1 MRLYAFTSALMAA
14 VCAVSL
20 ASWSPVR
27 ADEGDAKPEPAPKA
41 IDVNG
46 VLEAARSH
54 EIVTDTE
61 HLGALKV
68 KRLVEHGT
76 EVSKGQS
83 LVWFETEDVDKKIKD
98 AEIALRLSRLSLE
111 AAEFAAEQAAA
122 KEAIERGQAER
133 TLAKARRAFDNF
145 VSVDRERQLASAEFD
160 VVNARASLENATEEF
175 EQLEQM
181 YKEDDLTEESE
192 EIVLKR
198 AKQAVENAQFR
209 LEGVEIATERSIT
222 QTIPNS
228 VADQEDTLALAE
240 MAHEKAMRDLDSARQ
255 RREIELRK
263 TREAFHDE
271 EEKLADLKAERKQ
284 VVLTSPIDGILLH
297 GKLARGRIG
306 DKPSQLEAGSSV
318 APTQVVMTV
327 VDPRRLQVRVDLDQK
342 QLASIKAGDTCTVT
356 VDGLPGLEV
365 AGEVASVGIVPY
377 AGTKYDCVVQLKGLK
392 RGSDLKPLMSCSLTF
407 ELESDEAEISTGD
420 ETPAE

>member
-1 MRLYAFTSALMAA
+1 MRFHAFTSALVAA

-20 ASWSPVR
+20 ASWSPAR
-27 ADEGDAKPEPAPKA
+27 ADEGDGKPEPAAKT
-41 IDVNG
+41 IKVNG
-46 VLEAARSH
+46 VLEAVRSL

-68 KRLVEHGT
+68 KRLVEHGV

-83 LVWFETEDVDKKIKD
+83 LVWFETEDVEKKIRD

-111 AAEFAAEQAAA
+111 AAEFAAEQASA
-122 KEAIERGQAER
+122 KEALERGQAER
-133 TLAKARRAFDNF
+133 TLAKARRAYDNF
-145 VSVDRERQLASAEFD
+145 VSVDRERQLAAAEFD

-198 AKQAVENAQFR
+198 AKQAVKNAQFR

-240 MAHEKAMRDLDSARQ
+240 MAHEKAMRDLESARQ

-271 EEKLADLKAERKQ
+271 EEKLAELKAERKQ
-284 VVLTSPIDGILLH
+284 VVVTSPIDGILLH

-327 VDPRRLQVRVDLDQK
+327 VDPRRLQVRVDLEQK

-356 VDGLPGLEV
+356 VDGVPEFEV
-365 AGEVASVGIVPY
+365 AGEVASVGSVPY
-377 AGTKYDCVVQLKGLK
+377 AGTKYDCVVKLKGLK
-392 RGSDLKPLMSCSLTF
+392 RGSDLKPLMSCSLKF
-407 ELESDEAEISTGD
+407 AIDSDEEKISTGD
-420 ETPAE
+420 EKPAE

>member
-1 MRLYAFTSALMAA
+1 MRFHAFTSALMAA

-20 ASWSPVR
+20 ASWSSTR
-27 ADEGDAKPEPAPKA
+27 ADEGDAKPEVAPKT
-41 IDVNG
+41 VEVSG
-46 VLEAARSH
+46 VLEAVRSH

-68 KRLVEHGT
+68 KRLVEHGVD
-76 EVSKGQS
+76 VSKGQS

-145 VSVDRERQLASAEFD
+145 ISVDRERQLAAAEFD

-240 MAHEKAMRDLDSARQ
+240 MAHEKAMRDLESARQ

-271 EEKLADLKAERKQ
+271 EEKLAELKAERKQ

-356 VDGLPGLEV
+356 ADGVPGLEV
-365 AGEVASVGIVPY
+365 AGEVASVGSVPY
-377 AGTKYDCVVQLKGLK
+377 AGTKYDCVVKLTGLK
-392 RGSDLKPLMSCSLTF
+392 RGSDLKPLMSCKLKF
-407 ELESDEAEISTGD
+407 AIESDEAETSTGD
-420 ETPAE
+420 EKPAE

>member
-1 MRLYAFTSALMAA
+1 MRLHAFTSVLMAA

-20 ASWSPVR
+20 ASWSSAR
-27 ADEGDAKPEPAPKA
+27 ADEGDAKPEVAPKT
-41 IDVNG
+41 VELGG
-46 VLEAARSH
+46 VLEAVRAE
-54 EIVTDTE
+54 EIVADTE
-61 HLGALKV
+61 QIGSFKV

-76 EVSKGQS
+76 PVSKGQA
-83 LVWFETEDVDKKIKD
+83 LIWFETEDVDKKIKD

-122 KEAIERGQAER
+122 KEAIERGKAER
-133 TLAKARRAFDNF
+133 ALAQARRVYDNF

-181 YKEDDLTEESE
+181 YQEDDLTEESE

-209 LEGVEIATERSIT
+209 LEGVEIATERAIN

-240 MAHEKAMRDLDSARQ
+240 MTHEKAIRDLNQARQ
-255 RREIELRK
+255 RREIDLQK
-263 TREAFHDE
+263 TRDAFHE
-271 EEKLADLKAERKQ
+271 EEKNLAELKAERKR
-284 VVLTSPIDGILLH
+284 VVLTSPIDGIALH
-297 GKLARGRIG
+297 GKLARGRLG

-318 APTQVVMTV
+318 AAAQVVMTV
-327 VDPRRLQVRVDLDQK
+327 VDPRRLQVRVDLDEK
-342 QLASIKAGDTCTVT
+342 QLASVNEGDTCTVT
-356 VDGLPGLEV
+356 VNGVPGFE
-365 AGEVASVGIVPY
+365 ASGEVASVSIVPY
-377 AGTKYDCVVQLKGLK
+377 AGTKYDCVVKLKGIK
-392 RGSDLKPLMSCSLTF
+392 RATDLTPLMTCSLKF
-407 ELESDEAEISTGD
+407 VIESDEAETSTGD
-420 ETPAE
+420 EKPAE

>member
-1 MRLYAFTSALMAA
+1 MRLHAFTSALMAA

-20 ASWSPVR
+20 ASWSSAR
-27 ADEGDAKPEPAPKA
+27 ADEGDAKPEPAAKT

-46 VLEAARSH
+46 VLEAVRSH
-54 EIVTDTE
+54 EIATDTE

-83 LVWFETEDVDKKIKD
+83 LVWFETEDVEKKIKD

-133 TLAKARRAFDNF
+133 TLAKARRAHENF
-145 VSVDRERQLASAEFD
+145 MSVDRERQLASAEFD

-240 MAHEKAMRDLDSARQ
+240 MAHEKAMRDLDSARE

-271 EEKLADLKAERKQ
+271 EEKLAELKAERKQ

-342 QLASIKAGDTCTVT
+342 QLASIKGGDTCTVT

-377 AGTKYDCVVQLKGLK
+377 ASTKYDCVVKLKGLK
-392 RGSDLKPLMSCSLTF
+392 RATDLTPLMTCSLKF
-407 ELESDEAEISTGD
+407 VIESDEAETSTGD
-420 ETPAE
+420 EKPAE